1 MVQKF
6 KDSIEELLRQVDANA
21 STAKNIDPET
31 RKKIT
36 FVTESELFKYKRKL
50 YKYADNNMGDG
61 FSQFFDDST
70 RRAILAEVKKDLVR
84 KNREKILQM
93 LSRAHQDGAVA
104 EVLDDNEQM
113 LKLLEDSVQLL
124 RADPRE

>member
-1 MVQKF
+1 
-6 KDSIEELLRQVDANA
+6 
-21 STAKNIDPET
+21 
-31 RKKIT
+31 
-36 FVTESELFKYKRKL
+36 
-50 YKYADNNMGDG
+50 MGDG

-93 LSRAHQDGAVA
+93 LSRAHQDDAA

-113 LKLLEDSVQLL
+113 LKLLEDTCSRSCRLHRGSSL
-124 RADPRE
+124 